1 MERIYR
7 WYVKIRITLNDDPL
21 TISRQLRTIYGD
33 NAPSHLDIEKWIFNE
48 HKNSLTNV
56 PFEES
61 STDTSL
67 KDTEISTGD
76 SLETDDSS
84 FLSFRSFTSSF
95 SSFFSNLYDTV
106 FPKE

>member
-7 WYVKIRITLNDDPL
+7 WYAKIRITLSDDPL
-21 TISRQLRTIYGD
+21 TISLELRMVYGD
-33 NAPSHLDIEKWIFNE
+33 NAPSHLDIEKWILNE

-56 PFEES
+56 PFEEL

-67 KDTEISTGD
+67 KDTAISTGD
-76 SLETDDSS
+76 SLETNDSS
-84 FLSFRSFTSSF
+84 FLSFHPFTSSF

-106 FPKE
+106 FPNE